1 MKAADFNPVKN
12 VYQSLV
18 TPEGEERQ
26 GKGTKEQAEAIV
38 INREK
43 GYDEKGGRI
52 VRFRGDTRSN
62 KAKENERME
71 TTKWKEG
78 IMEWTP
84 TSKEE
89 EKKAIGISTMAI
101 NGSPEVNQIEAS
113 NGDETESSKGNQMDE
128 ENNQEKINSDGDKS
142 SNNNKDGGGSKQKV
156 YIVEPKDLGTYAFTV
171 SWRPDQKTGKDGKI
185 IKKNLMRE
193 MAHRTPSIVFHPTNS
208 ATSQV
213 PRDIN
218 NINTSTGSTVKNIYQ
233 AQSE

>member
-101 NGSPEVNQIEAS
+101 NGSPEVNQIETS
-113 NGDETESSKGNQMDE
+113 NGDETESSNGNQMGE
-128 ENNQEKINSDGDKS
+128 ENDQEKTNSEGDKS
-142 SNNNKDGGGSKQKV
+142 SNNNKDETKSANSRTKRPGHVCIYSVMETRSKDRKGWKNYYKESNARDGTSDTINSIPPNQLS
-156 YIVEPKDLGTYAFTV
+156 YI
-171 SWRPDQKTGKDGKI
+171 
-185 IKKNLMRE
+185 
-193 MAHRTPSIVFHPTNS
+193 
-208 ATSQV
+208 
-213 PRDIN
+213 
-218 NINTSTGSTVKNIYQ
+218 TSTQ
-233 AQSE
+233 RHQ